1 MTKRMIN
8 GLILVVALALAPARA
23 NVANRQSAEPS
34 PAIVNITQLASDG
47 TPRLNG
53 HGFLISADG
62 LLATSY
68 HLITQATKLRIR
80 LSNGDVYDQAT
91 IRALDPAGDLA
102 ILKIPAFRTLAL
114 AIARRELPAI
124 GSNAQIVPPARA
136 ASTTNI
142 RSGKVIGH
150 HKLQPGLEA
159 FAVSFALDTASSG
172 WPVLG
177 ERGECVGIATPTYQ
191 TGNSAAQGG
200 AEGNAAPAAAASGVV
215 VSANRILDL
224 LDDKLHKQVN
234 RPLDL
239 MDWSAWPHAPAE
251 PAAEQLAQSGLR
263 RHWPRAELWTEKNQA
278 RRLELALAFDPTDR
292 EIKTLLVRV
301 HIQQRL
307 FERAR
312 RHLDE
317 LLAAEPEGA
326 TLLELKGDLEYHAG
340 NFDQARKL
348 YRQIV
353 AQGQNTPHN
362 YDRKYDGVRLH
373 GVSHSHF
380 GTYCDGPVILG
391 AREFVFLPDWR
402 FDQFAVAYDKL
413 KLITLRPGA
422 RAGQSAYELEI
433 KFTGEI
439 YNLDQTQKKEDIK
452 LILTERVVKENLIA
466 HLRQRG
472 VQIAEQTKR

>member
-1 MTKRMIN
+1 
-8 GLILVVALALAPARA
+8 
-23 NVANRQSAEPS
+23 
-34 PAIVNITQLASDG
+34 
-47 TPRLNG
+47 
-53 HGFLISADG
+53 
-62 LLATSY
+62 
-68 HLITQATKLRIR
+68 
-80 LSNGDVYDQAT
+80 
-91 IRALDPAGDLA
+91 
-102 ILKIPAFRTLAL
+102 
-114 AIARRELPAI
+114 
-124 GSNAQIVPPARA
+124 
-136 ASTTNI
+136 
-142 RSGKVIGH
+142 
-150 HKLQPGLEA
+150 
-159 FAVSFALDTASSG
+159 
-172 WPVLG
+172 
-177 ERGECVGIATPTYQ
+177 
-191 TGNSAAQGG
+191 
-200 AEGNAAPAAAASGVV
+200 
-215 VSANRILDL
+215 
-224 LDDKLHKQVN
+224 
-234 RPLDL
+234 
-239 MDWSAWPHAPAE
+239 
-251 PAAEQLAQSGLR
+251 
-263 RHWPRAELWTEKNQA
+263 LWAEKNQA

-326 TLLELKGDLEYHAG
+326 TFIELKGDLEYHAG

-348 YRQIV
+348 YRQII
-353 AQGQNTPHN
+353 AQGNNAPYN

-391 AREFVFLPDWR
+391 MREFVFLPNWR
-402 FDQFAVAYDKL
+402 LDQFALSYDKI
-413 KLITLRPGA
+413 KLVTLRPGL
-422 RAGQSAYELEI
+422 RAGQSAYELEV